1 MSFCQKKQ
9 NESQTKSK
17 TSEQENSKFIYAHH
31 APHRGGAVRR
41 TEGVFLQLRKTPQ
54 DSHRSTHRLGR
65 LAGPGKLCCI
75 KNENDDENENNESV
89 IPSEERDLASRL
101 GKRLCGT
108 LHLAPCAA
116 ACWWRTCTNRV
127 KSLPK
132 ARKRDSLVLINQQ
145 SSQPTLFSRRPKEG

>member
-41 TEGVFLQLRKTPQ
+41 SEGVFLQLGQTPQ
-54 DSHRSTHRLGR
+54 DPHRSTHRPGW
-65 LAGPGKLCCI
+65 LAGLGKLCCI

-101 GKRLCGT
+101 GKRLCEI
-108 LHLAPCAA
+108 LHLAPCTAA
-116 ACWWRTCTNRV
+116 HQRRTHAIRV
-127 KSLPK
+127 K
-132 ARKRDSLVLINQQ
+132 R
-145 SSQPTLFSRRPKEG
+145 PTLTLPVREGIRSPSNTNH